1 VQRER
6 KLQLLRQV
14 LKQPGR
20 NLGNDE
26 YAFFCPKHGSRS
38 DRVVGQ
44 LGINISTDKFNC
56 YSCGFSG
63 KTLLFLFHKDSPE
76 WEEYR
81 ASLDGSKP
89 KDQEKKFEHPAL
101 PPEFKTLSKEWK
113 TPYYTGAM
121 NYLKNRGIGR
131 REILK
136 WKLGYCEDGKY
147 KNRIVIPSFD
157 EFGMLNFLTGR
168 AFYEGVD
175 RYYNGNFCKDI
186 IFNDYLIDWRK
197 AVVITEGPFDAIK
210 VDENAIALQGSLLSS
225 GTRLFTKVVL
235 SGVDVFMALDKDA
248 FSKQLDIIE
257 NLVSY
262 GVVCRLVPLGRRKD
276 VGEMTK
282 EEFAMAKRKSTI
294 VSSDIDLL
302 KLRMCS

>member
-1 VQRER
+1 
-6 KLQLLRQV
+6 
-14 LKQPGR
+14 
-20 NLGNDE
+20 
-26 YAFFCPKHGSRS
+26 
-38 DRVVGQ
+38 
-44 LGINISTDKFNC
+44 
-56 YSCGFSG
+56 
-63 KTLLFLFHKDSPE
+63 
-76 WEEYR
+76 
-81 ASLDGSKP
+81 
-89 KDQEKKFEHPAL
+89 
-101 PPEFKTLSKEWK
+101 
-113 TPYYTGAM
+113 M